1 MKLTVLASGSSGNA
15 TFVEAGRTRILV
27 DAGIGPKNLARKLT
41 ETNATGLPQAIVIT
55 HGHGDH
61 VGHCARIGKAL
72 KIPVYASESTARTTH
87 LGDRQRVKVFGARSP
102 FVVGDITVS
111 PLPIPH
117 DAAQVALVFTHAG
130 RSAAIVTDLGEVPP
144 RLPDHLAECD
154 VLLVES
160 NHDPEMLESGP
171 YPAFLKRR
179 VASARG
185 HLSNFQTHALLRK
198 LSPRTHTV
206 VLMHLSRTNN
216 RADLALDVARDAIGN
231 RPVKLFAARQDD
243 ARVFDA
249 NDDAH
254 HRRAHPRTRSAA
266 QLAFDF
272 SAPRESCAGTPAS
285 P

>member
-1 MKLTVLASGSSGNA
+1 MKVTVLASGSSGNA
-15 TFVEAGRTRILV
+15 TFVEAGDTRILV
-27 DAGIGPKNLARKLT
+27 DAGIGPKVLARKL
-41 ETNATGLPQAIVIT
+41 AQTGAGGPPQAIVVT

-61 VGHCARIGKAL
+61 VGECARIGKAL
-72 KIPVYASESTARTTH
+72 KIPVYASESTARTAY
-87 LGDRQRVKVFGARSP
+87 LGDRSRVKVFGARSP
-102 FVVGDITVS
+102 FVIGDITIS

-117 DAAQVALVFTHAG
+117 DAAQVALVFSYDG
-130 RSAAIVTDLGEVPP
+130 RSAGLVTDLGEVPP
-144 RLPDHLAECD
+144 RLPEHLAPCD
-154 VLLVES
+154 VLLIES

-171 YPAFLKRR
+171 YPQFLKRR
-179 VASARG
+179 VASSRG

-216 RADLALDVARDAIGN
+216 RADIALEIARDAIGS
-231 RPVKLFAARQDD
+231 RPVKLTAALQDD
-243 ARVFDA
+243 ARVFDT

-254 HRRAHPRTRSAA
+254 HAKTRTPRRSGA

-272 SAPRESCAGTPAS
+272 SAPRESYAGTPAS